1 MLRNRIG
8 YIVSTALFSLLAVL
22 FLGVFI
28 TSLGKNTIDICV
40 RVGWDWRHTGNYVG
54 LLAGFAAYI
63 VFLFILTILKGKHN
77 LNWFM
82 KFTHELTHTLVALL
96 FFRKIHEFVIKNGD
110 CYASSQPPKIGRK
123 KITFG
128 YVPITL
134 SPYCI
139 PIYTFMLFPFRFVGD
154 SHYMIIFDALIAFT
168 YAFHIHA
175 FIKQTRLTQDDLQNS
190 GKERAVAFIL
200 FVHLTVLS
208 LILAIPKGG
217 VLKAIGRVFC
227 EYPKQIIFDFSGWI
241 HEIIKY
247 FQF

>member
-1 MLRNRIG
+1 MKERLG
-8 YIVSTALFSLLAVL
+8 YILSTTAFSLLAVL
-22 FLGVFI
+22 SLGVFI
-28 TSLGKNTIDICV
+28 TSLGKNAIDMCV
-40 RVGWDWRHTGNYVG
+40 RIGWDWRHTGNYVG
-54 LLAGFAAYI
+54 LFAGFAAYI
-63 VFLFILTILKGKHN
+63 VFLIILTILKGKHN

-82 KFTHELTHTLVALL
+82 KFTHELTHTLIALL
-96 FFRKIHEFVIKNGD
+96 FFRKIREFVVRGRE
-110 CYASSQPPKIGRK
+110 CYVDYKTHEKFTI
-123 KITFG
+123 G

-168 YAFHIHA
+168 YAFHVHA